1 MKLISKLTAL
11 VIIASFI
18 FVACEDEKEEEA
30 VSAEI
35 HAKVM
40 FMNYVT
46 GSEATMIMT
55 YLWEGSD
62 WSTAQAGGT
71 VASAMFSV
79 SVSDTLNTMSE
90 TEFENLPDGT
100 YYMGVF
106 ETGKMTYDTDDAA
119 QKSAGYYNTT
129 EDDYNHMMTPTGIA
143 VSESKDYDLE
153 TMMIMNM
160 M

>member
-1 MKLISKLTAL
+1 MKLMSKLTAL
-11 VIIASFI
+11 VIITSFI

-30 VSAEI
+30 VSASI

-40 FMNYVT
+40 FMNYVA
-46 GSEATMIMT
+46 GSDATMIMA

-62 WSTAQAGGT
+62 WSTASAGGT
-71 VASAMFSV
+71 VANAMFSV